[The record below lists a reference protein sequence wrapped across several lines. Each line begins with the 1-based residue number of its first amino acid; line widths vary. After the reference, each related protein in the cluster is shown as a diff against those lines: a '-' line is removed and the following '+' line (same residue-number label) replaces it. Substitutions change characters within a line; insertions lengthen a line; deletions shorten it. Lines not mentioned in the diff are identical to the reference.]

1 MSKPQPIRLGL
12 SHFVKSTPPQI
23 PNRSRRFLATFK
35 HSVRTSQVPQ
45 ILIAWSRSYESRSV
59 VNHSSGSMPTH
70 AARSTQRSATATARE
85 DEKHNTQEK
94 LNDHEPHHSIMLG

>member
-1 MSKPQPIRLGL
+1 MRQPQPIRLGL

-45 ILIAWSRSYESRSV
+45 MRIAWARSFGSRSFG
-59 VNHSSGSMPTH
+59 NHSSGSMPAH
-70 AARSTQRSATATARE
+70 AARSTHGLSTAATRE
-85 DEKHNTQEK
+85 GEENDTREK
-94 LNDHEPHHSIMLG
+94 LDDHEPDHDLMLG